1 MTVLSRHRTLF
12 FKGNCFMKETDV
24 ADMRTSQ
31 HRQMATAQS
40 RARHKRLR
48 QRRKRQRQAAI
59 MVVVLILLLA
69 VLVGLIVHMTR
80 RDELRGTWTLD
91 QVTAYEFDGKG
102 HGALLLPQKHY
113 EFDYTIDGK
122 CLYIDFRDP
131 TAEDT
136 SYTYETSKDTLLLTN
151 DNGQEYQF
159 MRRR

>member
-1 MTVLSRHRTLF
+1 
-12 FKGNCFMKETDV
+12 MKETDV

-31 HRQMATAQS
+31 HRQMATVQS

-80 RDELRGTWTLD
+80 RDKLRGTWEMD
-91 QVTAYEFDGKG
+91 QVTVYKFDGKG
-102 HGALLLPQKHY
+102 QGELQLPQQGY
-113 EFDYTIDGK
+113 AFDYSIDGK
-122 CLYIDFRDP
+122 HLYIDFYDP
-131 TAEDT
+131 AAGDA
-136 SYTYETSKDTLLLTN
+136 SYAFEVNKDTLLLTN